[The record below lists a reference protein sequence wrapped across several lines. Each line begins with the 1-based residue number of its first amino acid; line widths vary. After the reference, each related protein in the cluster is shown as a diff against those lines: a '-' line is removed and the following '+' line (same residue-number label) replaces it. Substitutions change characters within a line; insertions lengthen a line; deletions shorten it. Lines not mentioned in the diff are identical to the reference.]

1 MVGRRT
7 RDRVRTATREALLEA
22 SEQVFAEKG
31 IDGAR
36 IEDIAARAGVAVGTI
51 YNYFCDSTELLEALI
66 IQRRRD
72 LLSRLDQAMA
82 DARRRRALWS
92 GQVEA
97 FIRVTLDCMRDHHP
111 FYAILMQCENRR
123 APSSLGGVSSDFYK
137 RAEALVRRG
146 ARLGFVRDTDASI
159 LPAVLVSMCRAPFL
173 HLRHARPD
181 ASWTADLSD
190 QMLRFFSALVRSAPE
205 PRARRRVS
213 AAPSSARSGR
223 R

>member
-1 MVGRRT
+1 MSDIRRRTSGQDLCGGTLGLTASASIFNLASTMVGRRT

-72 LLSRLDQAMA
+72 LLSRLDPAMA

-146 ARLGFVRDTDASI
+146 ARLGFVRDT
-159 LPAVLVSMCRAPFL
+159 
-173 HLRHARPD
+173 
-181 ASWTADLSD
+181 
-190 QMLRFFSALVRSAPE
+190 
-205 PRARRRVS
+205 
-213 AAPSSARSGR
+213 
-223 R
+223 